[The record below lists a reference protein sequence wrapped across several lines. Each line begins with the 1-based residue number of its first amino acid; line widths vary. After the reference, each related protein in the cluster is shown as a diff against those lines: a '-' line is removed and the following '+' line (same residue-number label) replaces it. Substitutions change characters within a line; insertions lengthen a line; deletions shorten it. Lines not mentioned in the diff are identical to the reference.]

1 MSAGSAIEKLLD
13 KIDSDLSDFLVFAG
27 ILDNNAKLLSYR
39 VGKSSFSLP
48 IERHDTLDVQIALM
62 FSLIKQLEDISGAH
76 KLSVTRFAKHDIFMF
91 GNQDLHI
98 FVITSPT
105 SEERVAKSLVDLVS
119 TISSSTTN
127 LENAITKATAGLPNP
142 RKEQTVAAAMATPKQ
157 QSQVEQGSIDRHGL
171 VLHRSRPEA
180 ITMLQGYLMGVEPPR
195 QVKVMCWSPVP
206 YSHRSRSAGCKSC
219 QGVSSMLPGSRPR
232 SRSTVA
238 ATPGKICRRQQPMSF
253 PGPTNST
260 HPWRNDSRSS
270 GIRRPGSTEYNSPS
284 PSHVAHM
291 PCGLLKLNSC
301 GLGGWKLIPQW
312 VQA

>member
-142 RKEQTVAAAMATPKQ
+142 RKEQTVAAAMAAPKQ

-180 ITMLQGYLMGVEPPR
+180 ITMLQGYLMGVEP
-195 QVKVMCWSPVP
+195 
-206 YSHRSRSAGCKSC
+206 GCSVEDDVE
-219 QGVSSMLPGSRPR
+219 GRY
-232 SRSTVA
+232 
-238 ATPGKICRRQQPMSF
+238 KIKAV
-253 PGPTNST
+253 GD
-260 HPWRNDSRSS
+260 DSRLSWPLLEKINTVFREKVVIHHIGTDS
-270 GIRRPGSTEYNSPS
+270 DGKVFVRIST
-284 PSHVAHM
+284 
-291 PCGLLKLNSC
+291 K
-301 GLGGWKLIPQW
+301 
-312 VQA
+312 